1 MKRILVAMLII
12 SMTAGMTLQNVKA
25 SNEEVYYSE
34 SQMESIAQNYTE
46 NESLFEKCLC
56 SDEGIAYWKMMHKM
70 NEDHTFSWALDIS
83 SKMIDEYPDEQRY
96 AEILSCL
103 ISMQTG
109 EIVEQVSN
117 QSRFDNVNDIQDLA
131 LDALDIAH
139 EIIGDTGIIDSIGE
153 IIGKTE
159 IVDSVNEIA
168 GAALDSRTVIA
179 DTKEL
184 AKYYEIIF
192 QDYAESTMFLDA
204 IVSYSENSELKEVAE
219 DLKKAGNNLLAK
231 RVEYLADV
239 NGEWGEFGA
248 DAFYDNLGV
257 DLLKQSEL
265 YNTDNTV
272 KFFTDKAIEITET
285 FSDVKL
291 AFNGMLCLG
300 NLAAGTNNTYNRYQ
314 EMKVVADISDAL
326 VKASEAVEVPN
337 DTTADQVNALNEKC
351 YYYKSLIVNHARG
364 EYLVHQLLMKD
375 AEGVSSFRWLKEY
388 FSGNG
393 MKTDEWYDS
402 QIEVLVKCYD
412 TINNIFHVDAIH
424 DDIEISDYLKS
435 YDQLKELLAMRPV
448 DYWQFSDAESYM
460 VDDFYVEYK
469 DGNFSMKNEGASYVK
484 LYGIN
489 LGDSME
495 NAGQSLTENG
505 WAAYSEDAS
514 GHSYLAMIEGEP
526 YYVMLESDENGN
538 LQDWYLNNWPEGD
551 GIAEAL
557 ENLKGGKTENP
568 ELYDAI
574 FREYQNAVDT
584 YTTDGA
590 DAVSAQFP
598 EVSEFLI
605 SKCVDSNLR
614 IWYGYYD
621 IDGNGIQELLFSY
634 ETIEGTEYKIVDVF
648 SQDGKSIQRVGEDD
662 TFSENTGSCIYTSG
676 VIYSSAGGQ
685 DNYYKINVNGYSL
698 DKIEHPSELGAEI
711 SVDWKLLEITKNEP
725 LQEDTS
731 SNENIMSAEEV
742 YEKLAEHYAQGTIDS
757 PGDDLA
763 VMEGSVN
770 GTTYSTTV
778 RCGMPG
784 NPSASQALYEVNV
797 DMVTGIASQT
807 RMLLPDGNVVQFS
820 LRDN

>member
-1 MKRILVAMLII
+1 MKRILAAMLII

-25 SNEEVYYSE
+25 SDEEIYYSE
-34 SQMESIAQNYTE
+34 SQIESIAQNYTE

-56 SDEGIAYWKMMHKM
+56 SEEGIAYWKMMHKI
-70 NEDHTFSWALDIS
+70 NADHAFTWALDIS
-83 SKMIDEYPDEQRY
+83 SKMIEEYPDKKRY

-109 EIVEQVSN
+109 NVVEQVSE
-117 QSRFDNVNDIQDLA
+117 QSRFDHLKNTEDVIWDAAGLANELIGKTGVIGSVNDIVGSVFDGA
-131 LDALDIAH
+131 STIIESK
-139 EIIGDTGIIDSIGE
+139 EI
-153 IIGKTE
+153 
-159 IVDSVNEIA
+159 
-168 GAALDSRTVIA
+168 
-179 DTKEL
+179 
-184 AKYYEIIF
+184 AKYYETVY

-204 IVSYSENSELKEVAE
+204 IVSYSENSELKDVAE
-219 DLKKAGNNLLAK
+219 NLKKAGDNLLAK

-239 NGEWGEFGA
+239 NGEWGEFGV
-248 DAFYDNLGV
+248 DIFYDNLGI
-257 DLLKQSEL
+257 DLLKQSDI
-265 YNTDNTV
+265 YKTDANV
-272 KFFTDKAIEITET
+272 KFFTDKAIEITEQ

-291 AFNGMLCLG
+291 TFDGMLCLG

-314 EMKVVADISDAL
+314 EMKAVADISDAL
-326 VKASEAVEVPN
+326 VKASEAVEVPK
-337 DTTADQVNALNEKC
+337 DTTADKINALNEKC

-375 AEGVSSFRWLKEY
+375 AEGVSSFRWLQEY

>member
-1 MKRILVAMLII
+1 MKRILAAMLII
-12 SMTAGMTLQNVKA
+12 SMTAGITLQNVKA
-25 SNEEVYYSE
+25 SDEEIYYSE
-34 SQMESIAQNYTE
+34 SQIENIAQNYTE

-56 SDEGIAYWKMMHKM
+56 SDEGIAYWKMMHKI
-70 NEDHTFSWALDIS
+70 NADHAFTWALDIS
-83 SKMIDEYPDEQRY
+83 SKMIEEYPDEQRY

-117 QSRFDNVNDIQDLA
+117 QSRFDNINDTKDLA
-131 LDALDIAH
+131 LDVIDIAH
-139 EIIGDTGIIDSIGE
+139 EIIGDMGIIDSIGE

-159 IVDSVNEIA
+159 LVDSVDEIA
-168 GAALDSRTVIA
+168 GAILDSRTVIA
-179 DTKEL
+179 DTREL

-204 IVSYSENSELKEVAE
+204 IVSYSENSELKDVAE
-219 DLKKAGNNLLAK
+219 NLKKAGDNLLAK

-239 NGEWGEFGA
+239 NGEWGEFGV
-248 DAFYDNLGV
+248 DIFYDNLGI
-257 DLLKQSEL
+257 DLLKQSDI
-265 YNTDNTV
+265 YKTDANV
-272 KFFTDKAIEITET
+272 KFFTDKAIEITEQ

-291 AFNGMLCLG
+291 TFDGMLCLG

>member
-1 MKRILVAMLII
+1 
-12 SMTAGMTLQNVKA
+12 
-25 SNEEVYYSE
+25 
-34 SQMESIAQNYTE
+34 
-46 NESLFEKCLC
+46 
-56 SDEGIAYWKMMHKM
+56 
-70 NEDHTFSWALDIS
+70 
-83 SKMIDEYPDEQRY
+83 
-96 AEILSCL
+96 
-103 ISMQTG
+103 
-109 EIVEQVSN
+109 
-117 QSRFDNVNDIQDLA
+117 
-131 LDALDIAH
+131 
-139 EIIGDTGIIDSIGE
+139 
-153 IIGKTE
+153 
-159 IVDSVNEIA
+159 
-168 GAALDSRTVIA
+168 
-179 DTKEL
+179 
-184 AKYYEIIF
+184 
-192 QDYAESTMFLDA
+192 
-204 IVSYSENSELKEVAE
+204 
-219 DLKKAGNNLLAK
+219 
-231 RVEYLADV
+231 
-239 NGEWGEFGA
+239 
-248 DAFYDNLGV
+248 
-257 DLLKQSEL
+257 
-265 YNTDNTV
+265 
-272 KFFTDKAIEITET
+272 
-285 FSDVKL
+285 
-291 AFNGMLCLG
+291 
-300 NLAAGTNNTYNRYQ
+300 
-314 EMKVVADISDAL
+314 MKVVADISDAL

>member
-1 MKRILVAMLII
+1 MKRILAAMLII
-12 SMTAGMTLQNVKA
+12 SMTAGITLQNVKA
-25 SNEEVYYSE
+25 SDEEIYYSE
-34 SQMESIAQNYTE
+34 SQIENIAQNYTE

-56 SDEGIAYWKMMHKM
+56 SDEGIAYWKMMHKI
-70 NEDHTFSWALDIS
+70 NADHAFTWALDIS
-83 SKMIDEYPDEQRY
+83 SKMIEEYPDEQRY

-117 QSRFDNVNDIQDLA
+117 QSRFDNINDTKDLA
-131 LDALDIAH
+131 LDVIDIAH
-139 EIIGDTGIIDSIGE
+139 EIIGDMGIIDSIGE

-159 IVDSVNEIA
+159 LVDSVNEIA

-179 DTKEL
+179 DTREL

-219 DLKKAGNNLLAK
+219 DLKKAGDNLLAK

-239 NGEWGEFGA
+239 NGEWGEFGV
-248 DAFYDNLGV
+248 DIFYDNLGV
-257 DLLKQSEL
+257 DLLKQSEI

-272 KFFTDKAIEITET
+272 KIFTDKAIEITET

-291 AFNGMLCLG
+291 AFDGMLCLG